1 MRRIRVIP
9 VLLLQNQKL
18 VKTIRFKQAN
28 YVGDCIN
35 ALKIFNEKGVDEVI
49 VLDINAYK
57 KRAPDVDYIKLLV
70 SECFMPLAYGGGISN
85 EEQVSE
91 LFSLGIEKVVLG
103 AAAVQ
108 KPELIRTL
116 ANRYGSQSVVVAI
129 DIKKNWLGRSKV
141 FIDNGN
147 FDTGKSPLMYA
158 QEIEKLGAGEIVLQA
173 IERDGTM
180 IGYDIDL
187 LKEICSKLTIP
198 VVALGGA
205 KNLSDFSEAVTEAGV
220 SAVAAGSLFVYKGP
234 HKAVLINYPSSRE
247 LRESLYNL
255 L

>member
-18 VKTIRFKQAN
+18 VKTIRFKQAD

-49 VLDINAYK
+49 VLDINAGK
-57 KRAPDVDYIKLLV
+57 KGSPDFDYLKLLV
-70 SECFMPLAYGGGISN
+70 SECFMPVAYGGGIWN
-85 EEQVSE
+85 EDQVSE

-103 AAAVQ
+103 AAAAK
-108 KPELIRTL
+108 KPELIKRL

-129 DIKKNWLGRSKV
+129 DVKKNWLGRSKV
-141 FIDNGN
+141 FIENGN
-147 FDTGKSPLMYA
+147 FNTGKSPLLYA
-158 QEIEKLGAGEIVLQA
+158 QEVEKLGAGEIVLQA

-180 IGYDIDL
+180 TGYDITL
-187 LKEICSKLTIP
+187 LKDICSKVAIP

-205 KNLSDFSEAVTEAGV
+205 KNVLDFSRAVTEAGV
-220 SAVAAGSLFVYKGP
+220 SAVGAGSLFVYKGP

-247 LRESLYNL
+247 LKESLYNVL
-255 L
+255 